1 MIVAIEPARDE
12 HVREILPR
20 LRDREQQIIAG
31 IPDPAAALI
40 EEMRSSSEAYT
51 VLFDGAVAC
60 LWGIQQR
67 TILVD
72 AVYLW
77 MLTSRAMAEHPVAV
91 GRHSRRMCRSILA
104 EYATIEGVV
113 ALDNPTSMRWLRW
126 LGASFE
132 PSSIDGMLDFRIRRA
147 A

>member
-1 MIVAIEPARDE
+1 MIVALEAARDE

-20 LRDREQQIIAG
+20 LRSREQQLVANL
-31 IPDPAAALI
+31 PDPAAALI
-40 EEMRSSSEAYT
+40 EEIRGSSEAYA

-60 LWGIQQR
+60 LWGIQAR
-67 TILVD
+67 SILSD

-77 MLTSRAMAEHPVAV
+77 MLTSRLMEEHPIAV

-113 ALDNPTSMRWLRW
+113 ARDNQTSMRWLAW
-126 LGASFE
+126 LGATFE
-132 PSSIDGMLDFRIRRA
+132 QSSIDGMLDFRLRRSA
-147 A
+147 

>member
-1 MIVAIEPARDE
+1 MIVAIEPARAE
-12 HVREILPR
+12 HVSEILPK
-20 LRDREQQIIAG
+20 LRPREQRLIEG
-31 IPDPAAALI
+31 IPDPAAALFD
-40 EEMRSSSEAYT
+40 EVRSSSEAYA
-51 VLFDGAVAC
+51 VLINGNVAC
-60 LWGIQQR
+60 LWGIQTR
-67 TILVD
+67 TILAD

-77 MLTSRAMAEHPVAV
+77 MLTSRDMTDHPVVV

-113 ALDNPTSMRWLRW
+113 ALDNPVSQRWLQW

-132 PSSIDGMLDFRIRRA
+132 PSSIDGMLDFRLRRA